1 MALLKR
7 LLKSSRSESQGALLD
22 QLLAICSRL
31 GAEDIGVEDQTSA
44 AQALSLYECMSEE
57 TRELLFHRL
66 AAEFGPD
73 SGEIARLARRYAH
86 SELPP
91 DLVALRAAV
100 ESPRMR
106 ILRRLSRVPAGAATI
121 VQMRAAVLNSQ
132 YRTSELAA
140 FGDEIRQHLQLW
152 FDPGFLSVERVDW
165 QSPASLLD
173 QLMQHEAVH
182 QIDGWSD
189 LRRRLASD
197 RRCFAFFHPAMPQ
210 SPLFFIEVALL
221 DKLPEAIAPLLD
233 RRQQADDQKEKYR
246 VAAFYSIS
254 NCQPGLGGVHLGR
267 VLVQKVITAL
277 RDELPDLET
286 FCTLSPVPGFAAWL
300 NSVRRLDSTRLKP
313 QLVKQLNKDLQDLR
327 AQMGSDL
334 NGLITHEQ
342 DAIKRSRCDV
352 PAPLMSTSVP
362 RMRRWEDQPDAPAN
376 APPKGEHPSLRVQ
389 HEQLRRLCAFYL
401 VEARAGI
408 SKIVDDEAR
417 FHLRNGAS
425 LEQIH
430 CRANMTTLGLQQS
443 FGIMA
448 SYRYC
453 PKELERHRLAA
464 LDGQVSCSRSVRALL
479 RPLRVVR

>member
-1 MALLKR
+1 MLKR

-22 QLLAICSRL
+22 QLLALCLRL
-31 GAEDIGVEDQTSA
+31 GVEHFGLDDQTNA
-44 AQALSLYECMSEE
+44 AQALALYECLTQE
-57 TRELLFHRL
+57 TRERLFHRL
-66 AAEFGPD
+66 ATDFGPD
-73 SGEIARLARRYAH
+73 SGEIARLARRYSH
-86 SELPP
+86 SELAQ
-91 DLVALRAAV
+91 DLVALRAAM

-121 VQMRAAVLNSQ
+121 VQMRAALLNSPH
-132 YRTSELAA
+132 RTSELAA

-152 FDPGFLSVERVDW
+152 FDPGFLTVERVDW

-197 RRCFAFFHPAMPQ
+197 RRCFAFFHPVMPQ
-210 SPLFFIEVALL
+210 SPLFFVEVALL
-221 DKLPEAIAPLLD
+221 NKLPEAIAPLLD
-233 RRQQADDQKEKYR
+233 RRQQADEQKENYR

-254 NCQPGLGGVHLGR
+254 NCQPGLRGVHLGS
-267 VLVQKVITAL
+267 VLVQQVIAAL
-277 RDELPDLET
+277 REELPELET

-300 NSVRRLDSTRLKP
+300 NSVRRLDSTRVKP
-313 QLVKQLNKDLQDLR
+313 QLVKQLNEDLQDLR
-327 AQMGSDL
+327 AQFGSDL
-334 NGLITHEQ
+334 NGLVTHEL
-342 DAIKRSRCDV
+342 DEAKRHCGDPQV
-352 PAPLMSTSVP
+352 PHTSPSVQQ
-362 RMRRWEDQPDAPAN
+362 MRRWEDQSDAPAN
-376 APPKGEHPSLRVQ
+376 AMTGGEQHPLRVR

-401 VEARAGI
+401 TEARAGI

-425 LEQIH
+425 LEQIY
-430 CRANMTTLGLQQS
+430 CRANMTESGLQQS
-443 FGIMA
+443 FGLMA

-464 LDGQVSCSRSVRALL
+464 LDGQVACSRTVRALL
-479 RPLRVVR
+479 RPLRAVR